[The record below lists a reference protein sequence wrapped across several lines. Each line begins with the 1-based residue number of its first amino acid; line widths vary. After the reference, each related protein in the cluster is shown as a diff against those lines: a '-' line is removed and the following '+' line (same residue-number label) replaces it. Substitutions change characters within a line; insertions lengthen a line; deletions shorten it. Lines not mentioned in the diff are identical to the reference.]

1 MRGVYKGMCGSEYHD
16 AGRIHQDKEGIGV
29 EEGGT
34 CHRQASMCIFTS
46 GIMEKI
52 GTLELEGME
61 FRAYHGCL
69 EREKI
74 AGNDFV
80 VDFRGEMDM
89 SAAAESDI
97 LEDAVNYAL
106 IYDVVA
112 KEMAKPSDLLE
123 HVAGRIVKALEE
135 RFPEFISFSVRVSKR
150 RPPVS
155 GIVQWSR
162 ITLHKK

>member
-1 MRGVYKGMCGSEYHD
+1 
-16 AGRIHQDKEGIGV
+16 
-29 EEGGT
+29 
-34 CHRQASMCIFTS
+34 
-46 GIMEKI
+46 MEKS

-61 FRAYHGCL
+61 FRAHHGCL
-69 EREKI
+69 ERERI

-89 SAAAESDI
+89 SAAAESDS

-112 KEMAKPSDLLE
+112 MEMAKPSDLLE
-123 HVAGRIVKALEE
+123 HVAGRIVKALET
-135 RFPEFISFSVRVSKR
+135 RFPEFTSLSVRVSKR
-150 RPPVS
+150 RPPVD

-162 ITLHKK
+162 ITLYHNR